1 MTIREG
7 QPKDQNVIVQFQ
19 ENMAQET
26 EHISLDHEVVTE
38 GVANLFADP
47 SRGKYYVAEVDGQ
60 VIASLMTT
68 YEWSDWRNGTVLW
81 IQSVYVTPAF
91 RGSGVYK
98 QLYHFIQQK
107 VKSDPG
113 LKGIRLYV
121 DKSNEAAQAVYAKLG
136 MDGEHYKV
144 FEWMK

>member
-7 QPKDQNVIVQFQ
+7 QPKDQPAIVQFQ
-19 ENMAQET
+19 KNMALET
-26 EHISLDHEVVTE
+26 EQILLDDDVVTL
-38 GVANLFADP
+38 GVANLFAEP

-81 IQSVYVTPAF
+81 IQSVYVAPAF
-91 RGSGVYK
+91 RGSGVYR
-98 QLYHFIQQK
+98 QLYQFIQQK
-107 VKSDPG
+107 VKDDSA

-121 DKSNEAAQAVYAKLG
+121 DKSNAAAQAVYAKLG
-136 MDGEHYKV
+136 MNGEHYKV